1 MKGGYLKQAK
11 KGLRP
16 LTDGYVR
23 QTILQRLRKMGVK
36 KEDITPEMI
45 ELERVKLEGVR
56 TLREFKKITKRKT

>member
-1 MKGGYLKQAK
+1 
-11 KGLRP
+11 
-16 LTDGYVR
+16 
-23 QTILQRLRKMGVK
+23 MGVK